1 MTAVPQQ
8 PDAALAPAREHSPA
22 LAFEGFEARYPFAR
36 SAAVGP
42 VDLAVRAGERV
53 LLLGPSGSGKST
65 LLLALTG
72 LVPQAVPAET
82 AGGVRLFGAPVA
94 GCRPSDWAGRVGQF
108 FQDADQTLCGMRVED
123 EIAFAP
129 ENLAW
134 PEPQIH
140 AAVKK
145 ALAAVGLPQTVRRRR
160 SATLSGGEK
169 QLVALAATIAA
180 DPELLV
186 ADEPTAS
193 LSPRAAR
200 RFRALLADWPAE
212 RAALVVDHRLDGL
225 VDVVDRVIV
234 LGDDGLIVADGP
246 PHVVFRRHCAAL
258 DARGIWTPLA
268 ADLDRELEAGGLAAE
283 TMPLTVAAALGAL
296 DARGLDGEERGRAR
310 TALAA
315 FVSRHAPPPARPAGD
330 APPVV
335 SLEAA
340 ACAPFLGPV
349 VVSQVGLEIRPG
361 EVVGILGAN
370 GAGKSTLGFALAGLL
385 RLKAG
390 RRVGAMGAVSFQN
403 PEAQFSAGSVA
414 AEIETALA
422 SGGDTGGR
430 ASRAARILRDW
441 DLERLAARHPF
452 ELSQGEKRR
461 LALACLAADERARLV
476 VLDEPLAGL
485 DRRGAA
491 MVEAAVAGY
500 VRAGRAV
507 AIVTHDMDFALR
519 LCPRCLVL
527 GQGRVLADGA
537 GATLMRD
544 LGLMQR
550 AGLEPPQIAPALDWL
565 ERHA

>member
-1 MTAVPQQ
+1 MTVALPQ
-8 PDAALAPAREHSPA
+8 PDATPALAREHSPV
-22 LAFEGFEARYPFAR
+22 LAFEGFEARYPFATA
-36 SAAVGP
+36 AAVGP
-42 VDLAVRAGERV
+42 VDLAMRAGERV

-72 LVPQAVPAET
+72 LVPQAVPAQT
-82 AGGVRLFGAPVA
+82 QGGVRLFGVSVA

-123 EIAFAP
+123 EIAFAL

-145 ALAAVGLPQTVRRRR
+145 ALAAVGLPETVRRRR
-160 SATLSGGEK
+160 TATLSGGEK
-169 QLVALAATIAA
+169 QLVALAATIAVE
-180 DPELLV
+180 PQLLV

-193 LSPRAAR
+193 LSPSSSR
-200 RFRALLADWPAE
+200 RFRDLLSNWPLEGTALI
-212 RAALVVDHRLDGL
+212 VDHRLDGL

-234 LGDDGLIVADGP
+234 LGDDGLVLADGP
-246 PHVVFRRHCAAL
+246 PRVVFRRQRAAL

-268 ADLDRELEAGGLAAE
+268 AALDHELDAVDLAAQ
-283 TMPLTVAAALGAL
+283 TMPLTVEEALDEL
-296 DARGLDGEERGRAR
+296 DARGLDGKESGRAR
-310 TALAA
+310 AALTA
-315 FVSRHAPPPARPAGD
+315 FVDRHAPPPARAASD
-330 APPVV
+330 APLVV
-335 SLEAA
+335 RLEAA

-349 VVSQVGLEIRPG
+349 VLSEVDLDMRAG
-361 EVVGILGAN
+361 EVVGLLGAN

-390 RRVGAMGAVSFQN
+390 RRVGAMGSVSFQN
-403 PEAQFSAGSVA
+403 PEAQFSAGSIA
-414 AEIETALA
+414 AEIEAALA
-422 SGGDTGGR
+422 SADDA
-430 ASRAARILRDW
+430 ASLPGQAARILRDW
-441 DLERLAARHPF
+441 DLERLASRHPF

-491 MVEAAVAGY
+491 MVEEAVAGY

-519 LCPRCLVL
+519 MCPRCLIL
-527 GQGRVLADGA
+527 GQGRVLADGPTV
-537 GATLMRD
+537 TLMRD
-544 LGLMQR
+544 RPLMEL
-550 AGLEPPQIAPALDWL
+550 AKLEPPRIVPALDWL

>member
-1 MTAVPQQ
+1 MTVAPQQ
-8 PDAALAPAREHSPA
+8 PDAAPVPIREPSPA
-22 LAFEGFEARYPFAR
+22 LAFDDFAARYPFAR
-36 SAAVGP
+36 SPAVGP
-42 VDLAVRAGERV
+42 VGFTMRAGERV

-82 AGGVRLFGAPVA
+82 TGAVRLFGASVA

-123 EIAFAP
+123 EIAFAL

-140 AAVKK
+140 AAVKR
-145 ALAAVGLPQTVRRRR
+145 ALAAVGLPETIRRRR
-160 SATLSGGEK
+160 TATLSGGEK
-169 QLVALAATIAA
+169 QLVALAATIAVE
-180 DPELLV
+180 PVLLV

-193 LSPRAAR
+193 LSPRAAH
-200 RFRALLADWPAE
+200 RFRALLANWSAE

-225 VDVVDRVIV
+225 VDVVERVVV
-234 LGDDGLIVADGP
+234 LGDDGLVLADGP
-246 PHVVFRRHCAAL
+246 PHVVFRRHHATL

-268 ADLDRELEAGGLAAE
+268 ADLDRELAAVGLAAE
-283 TMPLTVAAALGAL
+283 TMPLTVAAALDELDAL
-296 DARGLDGEERGRAR
+296 DLRGGDRDRAR
-310 TALAA
+310 RALAS
-315 FVSRHAPPPARPAGD
+315 FVARHAPSSAHAAGD

-335 SLEAA
+335 RLEAA
-340 ACAPFLGPV
+340 ACAPFLGPT
-349 VVSQVGLEIRPG
+349 VVSDIELQIRAG

-414 AEIETALA
+414 AEIEAALA
-422 SGGDTGGR
+422 SAGDAEAR
-430 ASRAARILRDW
+430 ASRTARILRDW

-527 GQGRVLADGA
+527 GQGRVLADGSS
-537 GATLMRD
+537 ATLMRD
-544 LGLMQR
+544 RPLLQR